1 MLKAITGAYVFCGGF
16 AVMVLEIIGTLYL
29 AKEFGGSFYVWAA
42 QIGVVL
48 IALAC
53 GYAVGGAL
61 ADRFRHAWVLATPLG
76 IAGLFTILIP
86 RITEPLL
93 EKIVLRH
100 PAGQDIPMIWQKLD
114 PMFGSA
120 TVFSAVFR
128 AGDPAA
134 LHGPAGCA
142 AAGAS
147 GQRERIHLRRQHGGQ
162 HRGGF
167 CVGLRFHGLVHG
179 AANFPD
185 DGNLDA
191 GPGRAELGHGLVAWI
206 QGGCYGHRVEAIRQ
220 VKNIAFFER
229 ICRVITSSPRKS

>member
-120 TVFSAVFR
+120 TVFFLPCFVLAILPPYMVRLAARRLEQVGSVSGFIYAASTAGSIAGVFVSAYVFMDWFTVPQIFLTT
-128 AGDPAA
+128 GILMLVLAA
-134 LHGPAGCA
+134 LSLGMDSWLGFKVDVTATGSKQ
-142 AAGAS
+142 S
-147 GQRERIHLRRQHGGQ
+147 GR
-162 HRGGF
+162 
-167 CVGLRFHGLVHG
+167 
-179 AANFPD
+179 
-185 DGNLDA
+185 
-191 GPGRAELGHGLVAWI
+191 
-206 QGGCYGHRVEAIRQ
+206 
-220 VKNIAFFER
+220 
-229 ICRVITSSPRKS
+229 